1 LLYARES
8 DLAITTLE
16 TANASNKTKKVVKA
30 YELIRR
36 VVYQKCGAKVRA
48 LFDQNNLQR
57 KEQQIQK
64 TLKRAGFWM
73 R

>member
-1 LLYARES
+1 LLHARES

-16 TANASNKTKKVVKA
+16 TANASNKIKKVVKA
-30 YELIRR
+30 DELIRR